1 MRRLSPLQIALGVSV
16 GLHAALLALRFG
28 APETFNRVFQDTP
41 LEVVLVNAR
50 SNERPTQAQALAQAS
65 LAGGGEA
72 ASGRASSPLP
82 YSALTNAG
90 DSAEESRRQIESL
103 MQQQEQLMAQ
113 IRKEIAALPL
123 PDPNRAAE
131 TPERQSQEERRRQLV
146 KLLAE
151 IERRISEENARPRKR
166 YISPATREVAYALY
180 YDNLRRRI
188 EDRGTQYFPE
198 AGGEKLYGQLTMIVT
213 VHRDGSVVRTEIVQ
227 SSGNR
232 QLDRRAEA
240 IARGAG
246 PFGPFDA
253 QMRREVDQIVIVSRF
268 KFTRDETLE
277 ANVR

>member
-1 MRRLSPLQIALGVSV
+1 VRRLSPLQIALGVSV

>member
-1 MRRLSPLQIALGVSV
+1 VRRFSPLQIALGISI
-16 GLHAALLALRFG
+16 GLHVALLALRIG

-50 SNERPTQAQALAQAS
+50 SNEKPLQAQALAQS
-65 LAGGGEA
+65 SMAGGGEA
-72 ASGRASSPLP
+72 AAGRATSPLP
-82 YSALTNAG
+82 YSALTSAG
-90 DSAEESRRQIESL
+90 ESADEARKQIDAL

-113 IRKEIAALPL
+113 IRKEIAALPV
-123 PDPNRAAE
+123 PARQHAAD
-131 TPERQSQEERRRQLV
+131 TPERTAQAERRRQLV

-166 YISPATREVAYALY
+166 YVSPATREVAYAIY
-180 YDNLRRRI
+180 YDHLRRRI
-188 EDRGTQYFPE
+188 EDRGTQFFPE
-198 AGGEKLYGQLTMIVT
+198 AGGAKLYGELTMVVT
-213 VHRDGSVVRTEIVQ
+213 VHRDGYVVATEVVQ
-227 SSGNR
+227 SSGNK

-240 IARGAG
+240 IARSAG

-268 KFTRDETLE
+268 RFTRDETLE

>member
-1 MRRLSPLQIALGVSV
+1 MRRFSPLQIALGVSI
-16 GLHAALLALRFG
+16 GLHVALLALRIG

-50 SNERPTQAQALAQAS
+50 SNEKPVQAQALAQS
-65 LAGGGEA
+65 SMAGGGEA
-72 ASGRASSPLP
+72 ASGRATSPLP
-82 YSALTNAG
+82 YSALTSAG
-90 DSAEESRRQIESL
+90 ESADEARRQIDAL

-113 IRKEIAALPL
+113 IRKEIAALPV
-123 PDPNRAAE
+123 PARQHAAD
-131 TPERQSQEERRRQLV
+131 TPERTAQEERRRQLV

-166 YISPATREVAYALY
+166 YVSPATREVAYAIY
-180 YDNLRRRI
+180 YDHLRRRI
-188 EDRGTQYFPE
+188 EDRGTQFFPE
-198 AGGEKLYGQLTMIVT
+198 AGGAKLYGELTMVVT
-213 VHRDGSVVRTEIVQ
+213 VHRDGYVVATEVVQ
-227 SSGNR
+227 SSGNK